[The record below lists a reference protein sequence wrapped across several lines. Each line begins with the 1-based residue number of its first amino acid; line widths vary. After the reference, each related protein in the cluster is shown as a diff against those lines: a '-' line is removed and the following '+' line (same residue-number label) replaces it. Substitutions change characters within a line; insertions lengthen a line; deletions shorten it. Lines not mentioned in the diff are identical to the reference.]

1 MFVLAVVSKIPA
13 MMRRLINGIC
23 ILLLLI
29 VMLTAV
35 THCREN
41 NKKAADIPSSPVADT
56 FWVGPDTSLIPATQE
71 GELIKYGRSL
81 IANTSFYLGPKG
93 KIAHSSNGM
102 NCQNCHLDAGTKP
115 WGNNY
120 SAVFATYP
128 KFRERRG
135 AIENVFQRINDCFER
150 SLNGKALDSNS
161 HEMQAMLA
169 YMKWVGTNVQKGK
182 KPAGSGLRQLAFLKR
197 EADKEKGKLV
207 YEKQCVSCHAI
218 NGAGILKPGSAT
230 YLYPPLWGNNSY
242 NTGAGL
248 YRLSRFAGYIKD
260 NMPFGATYQNN
271 KLSNEEAWDVA
282 AFVNSQPRPQNDFK
296 KDWPDISL
304 KPIDHPFGPYTDS
317 FSEQQHKYGPF
328 DPIKKMKDI
337 AAAKKISHK

>member
-1 MFVLAVVSKIPA
+1 
-13 MMRRLINGIC
+13 MMRRLINGAF
-23 ILLLLI
+23 ILFLLI
-29 VMLTAV
+29 GMLTAV
-35 THCREN
+35 THCRET
-41 NKKAADIPSSPVADT
+41 NKKTADIPPPILTDT
-56 FWVGPDTSLIPATQE
+56 SWVGPDTSSIPASDE
-71 GELIKYGRSL
+71 GVLIKYGRSL
-81 IANTSFYLGPKG
+81 IANTAFYMGPKG
-93 KIAHSSNGM
+93 KVAHSSNGM

-120 SAVFATYP
+120 SAVFSTYP

-135 AIENVFQRINDCFER
+135 AIENVFQRINDCFQR

-182 KPAGSGLRQLAFLKR
+182 RPAGSGLRQLAFLNR
-197 EADKEKGKLV
+197 PADTQKGKLV
-207 YEKQCVSCHAI
+207 YEKQCVSCHTI
-218 NGAGILKPGSAT
+218 NGMGILKPDSAT

-248 YRLSRFAGYIKD
+248 YRLSRFAGYVKD
-260 NMPFGATYQNN
+260 NMPFGASHKNT
-271 KLSNEEAWDVA
+271 KLSDEEAWDVA
-282 AFVNSQPRPQNDFK
+282 AFVNSQPRPDIHFK

-304 KPIDHPFGPYTDS
+304 KPVDHPFGPYADN

-328 DPIKKMKDI
+328 APIKKLKDSI
-337 AAAKKISHK
+337 AARKISSK